1 MNRATRTLALALTL
15 AAGGVGLT
23 GCSTAPKTEAKRQ
36 NLKDD
41 AQTTLSRL
49 TADYPNL
56 QNLIDQG
63 AGYAVFPS
71 VGKGGLV
78 LAGSYGRGTVYENGR
93 MIGYA
98 DITGGSFGATI
109 GGQEYAEL
117 IIFETADE
125 VARLRTGNFN
135 FSGQATAVILK
146 AGEGAAT
153 HFQEGTAVFI
163 KPKGGAMADASIG
176 GQKFTY
182 TPASMAG
189 NGM

>member
-1 MNRATRTLALALTL
+1 MTRTLRTPLALALTL
-15 AAGGVGLT
+15 AVGGVGLA

-56 QNLIDQG
+56 QTLIDQG
-63 AGYAVFPS
+63 AGYVIFPS

-98 DITGGSFGATI
+98 DITGGSFGRPSAGRSTPSSSSSRPPTRWRGCAPATSTS
-109 GGQEYAEL
+109 A
-117 IIFETADE
+117 
-125 VARLRTGNFN
+125 ARRR
-135 FSGQATAVILK
+135 
-146 AGEGAAT
+146 
-153 HFQEGTAVFI
+153 
-163 KPKGGAMADASIG
+163 P
-176 GQKFTY
+176 
-182 TPASMAG
+182 
-189 NGM
+189 